1 MAAKLKVTAR
11 KWMGDDAGSWA
22 VFLPGQS
29 QPFVS
34 GLTKAEVPY
43 YKSQGEKIARERG
56 ML

>member
-1 MAAKLKVTAR
+1 MAAKPKVTAR

-34 GLTKAEVPY
+34 GLTKPEVPY